1 MVGNFPKALSYV
13 DSLDTSKADQ
23 LDMVVKTLLYD
34 EAEYERASQAL
45 RRRFVRGAYQVEGID
60 RGSRK
65 TKIKREQNGG
75 KYKYLI
81 QGSDGNWFEP
91 EERIWVVAMYKLWQ
105 NMK

>member
-75 KYKYLI
+75 
-81 QGSDGNWFEP
+81 GSDGNWFEP
-91 EERIWVVAMYKLWQ
+91 DERIWVVAMYKLWQ
-105 NMK
+105 NTK